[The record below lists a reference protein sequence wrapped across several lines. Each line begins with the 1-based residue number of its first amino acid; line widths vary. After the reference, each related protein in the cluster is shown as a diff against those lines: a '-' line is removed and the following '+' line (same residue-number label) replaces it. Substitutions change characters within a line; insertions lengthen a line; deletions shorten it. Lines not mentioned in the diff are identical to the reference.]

1 MAVKATPKSCS
12 LIIEVETG
20 TSADGSTVY
29 SQRTIGRI
37 DPALSDEKA
46 YTFAG
51 KVSTLQPA
59 PVGDILRTN
68 KVVLENA

>member
-1 MAVKATPKSCS
+1 MAVTATPKSCS

-20 TSADGSTVY
+20 VSADGSTVY
-29 SQRTIGRI
+29 SQRSIGRI
-37 DPALSDEKA
+37 NPALSDEKA

-51 KVSTLQPA
+51 MVGTLQVA

-68 KVVLENA
+68 KVVLENS

>member
-20 TSADGSTVY
+20 IAADGSTIY

-37 DPALSDEKA
+37 DPALTDEKA

-51 KVSTLQPA
+51 MVGTLQAA